1 MLEEK
6 VLTKHPEGKKGVNI
20 SKAKYDVVRAALT
33 GSLRKKPL
41 THNELIAAMTK
52 TLDGTFDGSIPY
64 TEGVKLDLEARGVIK
79 RTDDKPQRYRLTS
92 T

>member
-1 MLEEK
+1 MQDK
-6 VLTKHPEGKKGVNI
+6 ILTKHPEGKKGVNI
-20 SKAKYDVVRAALT
+20 SKAKYDLVRASVE

-41 THNELIAAMTK
+41 LHNELVAAVK
-52 TLDGTFDGSIPY
+52 QRLDGKFDGSIPWY

-79 RTDDKPQRYRLTS
+79 RTDEKPQRYRLTR